1 MGGILR
7 LVVIGLIIWFAWR
20 FLQRYLT
27 GQQSNPSS
35 PTQAPP
41 SPSPSTQA
49 MRRCAYCNVHIP
61 EGESTQSK
69 GEFFCSEAHRDTFF
83 RERR

>member
-7 LVVIGLIIWFAWR
+7 LVIIGFIIWFAWR
-20 FLQRYLT
+20 FLQKLLAGR
-27 GQQSNPSS
+27 QDEQSTPPPPPSS
-35 PTQAPP
+35 
-41 SPSPSTQA
+41 QA

-61 EGESTQSK
+61 EGESTQSR
-69 GEFFCSEAHRDTFF
+69 GEFFCSEAHRDAFF

>member
-7 LVVIGLIIWFAWR
+7 LVVIGLVIWFIYR
-20 FLQRYLT
+20 FIQKLLVSKA
-27 GQQSNPSS
+27 GNNVPSS
-35 PTQAPP
+35 AAPATP
-41 SPSPSTQA
+41 PEQA
-49 MRRCAYCNVHIP
+49 MRRCAHCQVHVP

-69 GEFFCSEAHRDTFF
+69 GEYFCSEAHRDAYF